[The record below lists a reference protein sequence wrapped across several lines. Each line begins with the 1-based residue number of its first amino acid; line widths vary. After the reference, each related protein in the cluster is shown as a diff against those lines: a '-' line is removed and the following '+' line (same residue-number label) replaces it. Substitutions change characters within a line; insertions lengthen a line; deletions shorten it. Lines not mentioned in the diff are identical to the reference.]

1 MIKKRNLI
9 MYLGLLVS
17 LIGIVLYDPLGLLF
31 NSAGLLIIGL
41 GLVGILFGYKWKE
54 AIGQSLHYAEATNK
68 KAAILLIKRKQ
79 SNKDYYNEMMNVIN
93 KYDLPIKVFL
103 IDE

>member
-41 GLVGILFGYKWKE
+41 GLVGILFGYMQLNEIEKV
-54 AIGQSLHYAEATNK
+54 NK
-68 KAAILLIKRKQ
+68 AVENYEK
-79 SNKDYYNEMMNVIN
+79 NN
-93 KYDLPIKVFL
+93 
-103 IDE
+103 

>member
-17 LIGIVLYDPLGLLF
+17 LMGIVLYDPLGLLF

-41 GLVGILFGYKWKE
+41 GLVGILFGYMQLNEIEKV
-54 AIGQSLHYAEATNK
+54 NK
-68 KAAILLIKRKQ
+68 AVENFEK
-79 SNKDYYNEMMNVIN
+79 N
-93 KYDLPIKVFL
+93 
-103 IDE
+103 

>member
-41 GLVGILFGYKWKE
+41 GLVGILFGNMQLNEIEKV
-54 AIGQSLHYAEATNK
+54 NK
-68 KAAILLIKRKQ
+68 AVENFEK
-79 SNKDYYNEMMNVIN
+79 N
-93 KYDLPIKVFL
+93 
-103 IDE
+103 

>member
-1 MIKKRNLI
+1 MLMIKKRNLI

-41 GLVGILFGYKWKE
+41 GLVGILFGYMQLNEIEKV
-54 AIGQSLHYAEATNK
+54 NK
-68 KAAILLIKRKQ
+68 AVENFEK
-79 SNKDYYNEMMNVIN
+79 NN
-93 KYDLPIKVFL
+93 
-103 IDE
+103 

>member
-41 GLVGILFGYKWKE
+41 GLVGIFFGYMQLNEIEKV
-54 AIGQSLHYAEATNK
+54 NK
-68 KAAILLIKRKQ
+68 AVENFEK
-79 SNKDYYNEMMNVIN
+79 N
-93 KYDLPIKVFL
+93 
-103 IDE
+103 

>member
-17 LIGIVLYDPLGLLF
+17 LIGIVMYDPLGLLF

-41 GLVGILFGYKWKE
+41 GLLGILFGYMQLNEIEKV
-54 AIGQSLHYAEATNK
+54 NK
-68 KAAILLIKRKQ
+68 ALENFEK
-79 SNKDYYNEMMNVIN
+79 N
-93 KYDLPIKVFL
+93 
-103 IDE
+103 

>member
-1 MIKKRNLI
+1 MIRKRNLI

-41 GLVGILFGYKWKE
+41 GLVGILFGYMQLNEIEKV
-54 AIGQSLHYAEATNK
+54 NK
-68 KAAILLIKRKQ
+68 AVENFEK
-79 SNKDYYNEMMNVIN
+79 NN
-93 KYDLPIKVFL
+93 
-103 IDE
+103 

>member
-1 MIKKRNLI
+1 MIKKQNLI

-41 GLVGILFGYKWKE
+41 GLVGILFGYMQLNEIEKV
-54 AIGQSLHYAEATNK
+54 NK
-68 KAAILLIKRKQ
+68 AVESFEK
-79 SNKDYYNEMMNVIN
+79 NN
-93 KYDLPIKVFL
+93 
-103 IDE
+103 

>member
-1 MIKKRNLI
+1 MIRKRNLI

-41 GLVGILFGYKWKE
+41 GLVGILFGYMQLNEIEKV
-54 AIGQSLHYAEATNK
+54 NK
-68 KAAILLIKRKQ
+68 AVENFEK
-79 SNKDYYNEMMNVIN
+79 N
-93 KYDLPIKVFL
+93 
-103 IDE
+103 

>member
-41 GLVGILFGYKWKE
+41 GLVGIFFGYMQLNEIEKV
-54 AIGQSLHYAEATNK
+54 NK
-68 KAAILLIKRKQ
+68 AVENFEK
-79 SNKDYYNEMMNVIN
+79 NN
-93 KYDLPIKVFL
+93 
-103 IDE
+103 

>member
-9 MYLGLLVS
+9 MYLGLLVG

-41 GLVGILFGYKWKE
+41 GLVGILFGYMQLNEIEKV
-54 AIGQSLHYAEATNK
+54 NK
-68 KAAILLIKRKQ
+68 AVENFEK
-79 SNKDYYNEMMNVIN
+79 NN
-93 KYDLPIKVFL
+93 
-103 IDE
+103 

>member
-41 GLVGILFGYKWKE
+41 GLLGILFGYMQLNEIEKV
-54 AIGQSLHYAEATNK
+54 NK
-68 KAAILLIKRKQ
+68 AVENFEK
-79 SNKDYYNEMMNVIN
+79 NN
-93 KYDLPIKVFL
+93 
-103 IDE
+103 

>member
-41 GLVGILFGYKWKE
+41 GLVGILFGYMQLNEIEKV
-54 AIGQSLHYAEATNK
+54 NK
-68 KAAILLIKRKQ
+68 AVESFEK
-79 SNKDYYNEMMNVIN
+79 NN
-93 KYDLPIKVFL
+93 
-103 IDE
+103 